1 MEKKTY
7 DFKKIGINETEII
20 KELFAGVFTIEPWN
34 DDWSNQD
41 NLIFICSNN
50 RCYHRLHVSC
60 LAWMVSKW
68 CNPSIKYQKILDFQ
82 GKIPYLTKL

>member
-34 DDWSNQD
+34 DDWSNQE
-41 NLIFICSNN
+41 
-50 RCYHRLHVSC
+50 
-60 LAWMVSKW
+60 
-68 CNPSIKYQKILDFQ
+68 
-82 GKIPYLTKL
+82 